1 MQASLV
7 SEVVAVLAFS
17 QYISHG
23 YSYDGCD
30 ETRLPEIVAVTDS
43 SIPDFCAAADGF
55 LASTNSILTLLQV
68 DDLAEEAE
76 QVNVPATFEENPN
89 WRRRV
94 SLSLEDLAT
103 DPRLNRVAIAMQG
116 DVATK

>member
-1 MQASLV
+1 
-7 SEVVAVLAFS
+7 
-17 QYISHG
+17 
-23 YSYDGCD
+23 
-30 ETRLPEIVAVTDS
+30 VAVTDS